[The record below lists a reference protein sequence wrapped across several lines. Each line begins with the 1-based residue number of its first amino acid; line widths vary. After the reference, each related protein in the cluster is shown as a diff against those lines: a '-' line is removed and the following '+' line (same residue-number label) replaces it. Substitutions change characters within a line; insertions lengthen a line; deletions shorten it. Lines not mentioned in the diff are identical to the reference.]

1 MTIISEHTSTADG
14 VTAIISVL
22 PSGRF
27 MVALRDDDSGNI
39 VDFKKIYQTLD
50 EASEYAYS
58 LVQQKAI

>member
-1 MTIISEHTSTADG
+1 MKTILEHTSTADG

-22 PSGRF
+22 TNGKF

-39 VDFKKIYQTLD
+39 VDFKKIYQTLE

-58 LVQQKAI
+58 LVQQGAI